1 MCGACL
7 ASELLLVAVDEQ
19 QRRAAMPKTRGE
31 DDKKH
36 GDKLESLIERTGGNP
51 SARESEESADDD
63 ASDPLADDEED
74 ALLQDDEDEDFEDDD
89 VESDRDVDERE

>member
-1 MCGACL
+1 
-7 ASELLLVAVDEQ
+7 
-19 QRRAAMPKTRGE
+19 MPKTRGE

-51 SARESEESADDD
+51 SPQNRSEASDEDEGDERALVPDEDDD
-63 ASDPLADDEED
+63 A

-89 VESDRDVDERE
+89 SDTDRDVGERE